1 MDSSLFPLGDSIYES
16 TTLQFC
22 DKMWR
27 RRLSGTYAN
36 PTDAAVAAK
45 AKNTIFTREKAIN
58 ESSNESWILLVEDE
72 DELRNAIGKY
82 LAKEGYYVTGV
93 SDARG
98 AILVLRGIV
107 RPTTSS
113 RNRFVL
119 NANVNQHQN
128 GLGSNATNNN
138 ATHHI
143 LPDCVV
149 LDIRL
154 GTTDGLELL
163 TIIRSDPTLEN
174 LPVVLLT
181 AKGKVED
188 RIRGYEVGADAYLP
202 KPFDPEELLSI
213 LDVLLKNKLS
223 VIGDAGGSVN
233 PKHNHAYGDLMR
245 ELMEIKSLMQELGA
259 PDKSTDSDDSSAPLD
274 SLHDELLELKQSV
287 SQIVLGGNNAEN
299 GALTEQYNSMSI
311 LTPEETMI
319 INNVCRGM
327 SNKDIA
333 AEMQCSVSKIEKH
346 VSALF
351 KKAAVK
357 RRADLAAWWKNYVSD
372 KTTKA
377 NDMDIN
383 ETTVL
388 EDRPPNHLTADEETV
403 MDLLGQGKT
412 PDEIISETKLRRR
425 DIKKMLDNL
434 FKKAHVTNRTE
445 LLQWWSTSKKEI
457 TNA

>member
-1 MDSSLFPLGDSIYES
+1 MVPVCTVLNLLW
-16 TTLQFC
+16 TLLSFHSAIAFTSQ
-22 DKMWR
+22 R
-27 RRLSGTYAN
+27 RCNFAIRCGGGGYRA
-36 PTDAAVAAK
+36 PTQIQPTLLLRAK

-311 LTPEETMI
+311 LTPGKS
-319 INNVCRGM
+319 INC
-327 SNKDIA
+327 
-333 AEMQCSVSKIEKH
+333 VSFVI
-346 VSALF
+346 SLF
-351 KKAAVK
+351 RLKELLNDHGWVPYGHTK
-357 RRADLAAWWKNYVSD
+357 RR
-372 KTTKA
+372 
-377 NDMDIN
+377 
-383 ETTVL
+383 
-388 EDRPPNHLTADEETV
+388 
-403 MDLLGQGKT
+403 Q
-412 PDEIISETKLRRR
+412 
-425 DIKKMLDNL
+425 
-434 FKKAHVTNRTE
+434 
-445 LLQWWSTSKKEI
+445 
-457 TNA
+457 